1 MFGFLRRA
9 KPQSL
14 DWRDLNIEPIGS
26 NDYGPCSCCGNMSR
40 TVWGYVH
47 SPSEPIAAY
56 FVQWTRNNPEHG
68 ANFDLILG
76 AWGDQ
81 AQPHQRQAIAL
92 AYRVVDGQGSFMV
105 IDAKTRP
112 FATSELIGAA
122 LDREQ
127 VIGQPI
133 AAQAFAVV
141 DAVMLKDDRITEI
154 ARWQ

>member
-1 MFGFLRRA
+1 
-9 KPQSL
+9 
-14 DWRDLNIEPIGS
+14 
-26 NDYGPCSCCGNMSR
+26 
-40 TVWGYVH
+40 
-47 SPSEPIAAY
+47 
-56 FVQWTRNNPEHG
+56 
-68 ANFDLILG
+68 LILG

-92 AYRVVDGQGSFMV
+92 AYRVVDGQGNFMV

-112 FATSELIGAA
+112 VATSELSGAA

-141 DAVMLKDDRITEI
+141 DAVMMKDERIREI
-154 ARWQ
+154 GSWQ